1 MADVV
6 VASVCVS
13 FSQLIDAM
21 HKIQIYMD
29 ALTTIPLLRMK
40 FLFVYCCRFE
50 LYFFDSAFSIKSV
63 ALGAPFDSYK

>member
-21 HKIQIYMD
+21 HKNQIYMD
-29 ALTTIPLLRMK
+29 ALTTIFICLL
-40 FLFVYCCRFE
+40 L
-50 LYFFDSAFSIKSV
+50 SI
-63 ALGAPFDSYK
+63 